1 MQVGP
6 GYQSVNRRF
15 DVVHDEVGDT
25 LVQQLG
31 QVEDG
36 DLPGAA
42 IERPYIRTRRR
53 LNLEEFPAD
62 IKVNVGR
69 AGHGACRG
77 EADAKE
83 RANRPTDWTLR
94 VHVF

>member
-42 IERPYIRTRRR
+42 IERPYFLGRR
-53 LNLEEFPAD
+53 LNLEEVPAD
-62 IKVNVGR
+62 VKVNVGR
-69 AGHGACRG
+69 AGHGARRG

>member
-6 GYQSVNRRF
+6 GCQSVHRRF

-42 IERPYIRTRRR
+42 IERPYFLGRR
-53 LNLEEFPAD
+53 LNLEEVPAD
-62 IKVNVGR
+62 VKVNVGR
-69 AGHGACRG
+69 AGHGARRG

>member
-15 DVVHDEVGDT
+15 DVVHNEVGDT
-25 LVQQLG
+25 LVQHLG

-42 IERPYIRTRRR
+42 IERPYFLGRR
-53 LNLEEFPAD
+53 LNLEEVPAD
-62 IKVNVGR
+62 VKVDVGR
-69 AGHGACRG
+69 AGHGARRG

-94 VHVF
+94 VHIF